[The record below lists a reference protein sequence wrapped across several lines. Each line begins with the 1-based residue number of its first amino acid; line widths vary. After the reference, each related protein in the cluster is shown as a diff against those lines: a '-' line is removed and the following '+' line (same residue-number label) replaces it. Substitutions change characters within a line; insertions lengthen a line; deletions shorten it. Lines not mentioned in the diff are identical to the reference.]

1 MRQQTT
7 WDPATYS
14 RFSGQRGRPFAD
26 LVAQIRADD
35 PKLVVDLG
43 CGHGPATLT
52 LARLW
57 PDARIVGVD
66 SSEQMLEAARQLDS
80 EGRVEWVQADLRDW
94 DPASLGAAPDVIV
107 TNSTLQWLPGHLD
120 LLPVWVDAL
129 AEGGWLAL
137 QVPNNFDAPSHRLM
151 REVAERHE
159 RANELMA
166 ALEVPV
172 VGEPSTYLRFLSR
185 QGCEV
190 DAWETIYAQVLDRD
204 NVDENPVLDW
214 SMGTAL
220 RPVLDIL
227 TGEEER
233 RAFLES
239 YGEQV
244 ADAYPR
250 SSVGVIFPFRRV
262 FAVAQKRTAA
272 ADAGESGTPAASAA
286 AADPGE
292 ASEPPAT
299 P

>member
-1 MRQQTT
+1 MRESTT
-7 WDPATYS
+7 WDPKTYA
-14 RFSGQRGRPFAD
+14 RFSGQRSRPFAD

-52 LARLW
+52 LAKLW
-57 PDARIVGVD
+57 PNARIVGVD
-66 SSEQMLEAARQLDS
+66 ASETMLESARQLDA

-94 DPASLGAAPDVIV
+94 DPASLGDKPDVIV

-120 LLPVWVDAL
+120 LLPVWVEAL
-129 AEGGWLAL
+129 ADDGWLAL

-166 ALEVPV
+166 ALELPS

-185 QGCEV
+185 QGCDVE
-190 DAWETIYAQVLDRD
+190 AWETVYAQVLDRD

-214 SMGTAL
+214 SMGTGL

-227 TGEEER
+227 TDEEELK
-233 RAFLES
+233 AFLEP
-239 YGEQV
+239 YAEQV
-244 ADAYPR
+244 AEAYPR

-262 FAVAQKRTAA
+262 FAVAHKRSGDESETTAQA
-272 ADAGESGTPAASAA
+272 
-286 AADPGE
+286 
-292 ASEPPAT
+292 
-299 P
+299 